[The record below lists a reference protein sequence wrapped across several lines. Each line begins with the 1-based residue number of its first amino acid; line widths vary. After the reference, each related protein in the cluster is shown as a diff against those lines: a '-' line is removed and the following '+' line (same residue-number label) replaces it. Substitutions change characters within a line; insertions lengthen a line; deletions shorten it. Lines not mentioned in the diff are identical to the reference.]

1 MDIAKTCIQRLEE
14 MKSERQCFESEW
26 RECYEMAAPERLP
39 DFNGVKDDTKRIR
52 AKLFDTTGAD
62 ATQVLASSIV
72 SGTTPANAIWFKA
85 VPDGVDDQGEITEGE
100 RWLDNA
106 CRTMWRNIHGSNF
119 DSEIPDTVLD
129 SIVAGWGVLYIS
141 EDEEDG
147 FVFENWSIGN
157 TYISSTKRSGMV
169 DVVYRVHSM
178 TAKAIVNEYG
188 ESNVHRTIYDACKK
202 EPDKRFDILHVIQ
215 PRKDKDYENN
225 RSGLPERLP
234 FASYHIDLCN
244 KVLIKE
250 SGYREF
256 PCAIPR
262 LYKKASSFYAV
273 GQVSKALPSMKTLN
287 AHAKMMLESAEM
299 SIFGMWAA
307 RDDGVLNPSS
317 LKIGAR
323 KLAIVNDMES
333 IKRIDGAGNY
343 QLSQYE
349 ADRLERAIKRA
360 LMADQLHGV
369 DGPAMTATEVTE
381 RVNLIRQQLGPMFG
395 RWQSELLS
403 SILARCFAI
412 EMERGTFGEIPD
424 ELKSTSMQ
432 FKFIN
437 PLARSQQL
445 EEVASTEMFI
455 NSLAAIANVEP
466 TALDNVNFDS
476 AVNVVASG
484 RGIPDS
490 IMRSAKEVANL
501 REARQKA
508 QEQQA
513 QQQQQQQIQQGVMEM
528 AGKAALNGDQNA

>member
-1 MDIAKTCIQRLEE
+1 MDIAKTCIQRLQE
-14 MKSERQCFESEW
+14 MKAERQCFEQEW

-39 DFNGVKDDTKRIR
+39 DFDGVKEDTKRVR

-147 FVFENWSIGN
+147 FVFENWAIGN
-157 TYISSTKRSGMV
+157 TYISSTKRSGAI
-169 DVVYRVHSM
+169 DTVYRVHSM
-178 TAKAIVNEYG
+178 TAKAIVTEYG
-188 ESNVHRTIYDACKK
+188 EGSVHRTIADACKK
-202 EPDKRFDILHVIQ
+202 EPNKRFDILHVIQ
-215 PRKDKDYENN
+215 PRKGDYTK
-225 RSGLPERLP
+225 RDGLPAALP
-234 FASYHIDLCN
+234 FSSYHIDIAN
-244 KVLIKE
+244 NALIKE
-250 SGYREF
+250 SGYKDF
-256 PCAIPR
+256 PCAVPR
-262 LYKKASSFYAV
+262 LYKKSSSFYAV

-287 AHAKMMLESAEM
+287 AHSKMMLESAEM
-299 SIFGMWAA
+299 AIFGMWAA

-317 LKIGAR
+317 LRIGPK
-323 KLAIVNDMES
+323 KLAIVNDINS
-333 IKRIDGAGNY
+333 LQRIDGGGNY
-343 QLSQYE
+343 QISQYE
-349 ADRLERAIKRA
+349 ADRLERAIKRT

-412 EMERGTFGEIPD
+412 EMDRGTFGEIPE
-424 ELKSTSMQ
+424 ELMSTSMQ

-445 EEVASTEMFI
+445 EEVANTEMFFG
-455 NSLAAIANVEP
+455 SLGQLASIEP
-466 TALDNVNFDS
+466 TILDNVNFDS
-476 AVNVVASG
+476 AANVLASG
-484 RGIPDS
+484 RGVPDS
-490 IMRSAKEVANL
+490 IMRSAREVAEL
-501 REARQKA
+501 REARQQA
-508 QEQQA
+508 QQEQKQA
-513 QQQQQQQIQQGVMEM
+513 QQQQELQAGAMEM
-528 AGKAALNGDQNA
+528 AAKAAQGGNNE